1 MADVEKLIHVLH
13 RLVDAGNTVIL
24 IEHNLDLI
32 AEADWII
39 DMGPEGGTGGGTVV
53 VAGDADRAQ
62 GKRRNHILAR
72 CCRSF
77 AGVTQW
83 RRKPRLE

>member
-1 MADVEKLIHVLH
+1 MLH

-53 VAGDADRAQ
+53 VAGDVPTVL
-62 GKRRNHILAR
+62 RRGHIHGASAGG
-72 CCRSF
+72 SF
-77 AGVTQW
+77 A
-83 RRKPRLE
+83 